1 MTTGRSR
8 LDLVRQIEYFLAVV
22 DEGHFGRAAARLDMS
37 QPPLSQGI
45 QRLERLL
52 GGELFI
58 RGPRGAELTAFG
70 AGLVPRARQLLAAAH
85 AVLQPPPHHRRRV
98 FRLGVVP
105 QLPRSAAA
113 ALVEAVRSHGQ
124 HVAVGVLA
132 TAASTAGVGEGEL
145 DAAVVIH
152 PALLPNLDAGPVI
165 RLPRDML
172 VPGDHPLAHAR
183 SVPLRRLA
191 GTPLALEPRSHGPAA
206 HDLVADLV
214 GIEGVQLAPATV
226 AGDQEALLAVAG
238 GDVMALTADPSL
250 RGRGVA
256 RVALDGDPLPLRLRI
271 AWPAGRV
278 PTDLADAMTRA
289 LELS

>member
-1 MTTGRSR
+1 M
-8 LDLVRQIEYFLAVV
+8 RQIEYFLAVV
-22 DEGHFGRAAARLDMS
+22 DEGHFGRAAQRLSMS

-45 QRLERLL
+45 QRLEKLL
-52 GGELFI
+52 GGALFV

-70 AGLVPRARQLLAAAH
+70 AGLVPRARQLLAAAQ
-85 AVLQPPPHHRRRV
+85 AVLQPTTHHRRQV

-105 QLPRSAAA
+105 QLPRGVAAG
-113 ALVEAVRSHGQ
+113 LVEAVRSRGQ
-124 HVAVGVLA
+124 HVAVSVLP
-132 TAASTAGVGEGEL
+132 TADSTSSLGEGEL

-172 VPGDHPLAHAR
+172 VPAGHPLAEAR

-191 GTPLALEPRSHGPAA
+191 GTPLAIEPRRHGPAA
-206 HDLVADLV
+206 FDLVADLV
-214 GIEGVQLAPATV
+214 GIEGVHLAPTGV
-226 AGDQEALLAVAG
+226 ADDQEALLAVAG

-271 AWPAGRV
+271 AWPTGRA
-278 PTDLADAMTRA
+278 PGSLADAMTAA
-289 LELS
+289 LEHS